1 MSGEVLRALL
11 LWLPAGT
18 LIPFLVSWRT
28 GAPPHLAAIEASIF
42 ALGGLLIYPTLLGMI
57 SARFL
62 DRPNPELLFLFGF
75 MLATLTILAF
85 RWRMRQLQ
93 RGRFS

>member
-1 MSGEVLRALL
+1 MSGEVLRAFL

-28 GAPPHLAAIEASIF
+28 GASLRLAVIEASIF

-57 SARFL
+57 SARFV
-62 DRPNPELLFLFGF
+62 DQPNPELLFLFGF
-75 MLATLTILAF
+75 MLATLTLVAF

-93 RGRFS
+93 RGRYS